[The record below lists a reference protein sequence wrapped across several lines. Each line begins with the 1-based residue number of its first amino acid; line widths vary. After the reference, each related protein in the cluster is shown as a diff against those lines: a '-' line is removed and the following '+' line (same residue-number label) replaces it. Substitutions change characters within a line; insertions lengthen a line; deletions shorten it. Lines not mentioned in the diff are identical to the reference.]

1 MRNGLAAGAAIFKWV
16 SMVCATVPGPHGK
29 LASVIAGGFSSAF
42 AAGAAY
48 YLKEERRICDEA
60 IGK

>member
-1 MRNGLAAGAAIFKWV
+1 
-16 SMVCATVPGPHGK
+16 MVCATVPGPHGK